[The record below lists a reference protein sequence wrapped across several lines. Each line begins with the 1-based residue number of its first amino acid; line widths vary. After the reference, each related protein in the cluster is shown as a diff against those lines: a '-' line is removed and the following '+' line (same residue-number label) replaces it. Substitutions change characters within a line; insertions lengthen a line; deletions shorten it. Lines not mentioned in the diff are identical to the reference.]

1 MQFEHHGHGLSGY
14 IPMAGT
20 RLVLSPSS
28 IVALSITMEAA
39 FCVETLEEALAS
51 HGKPGKLL
59 GARSPPRWSNQSELS
74 GKGLH
79 CVALWSPTGVSGAV
93 ARPAATGLRLSMSRR
108 PNSSLSWTAVFQ

>member
-39 FCVETLEEALAS
+39 FCVETLEGGAGQPGQARQAFWRQVVPTLV
-51 HGKPGKLL
+51 KPK
-59 GARSPPRWSNQSELS
+59 
-74 GKGLH
+74 
-79 CVALWSPTGVSGAV
+79 
-93 ARPAATGLRLSMSRR
+93 
-108 PNSSLSWTAVFQ
+108 